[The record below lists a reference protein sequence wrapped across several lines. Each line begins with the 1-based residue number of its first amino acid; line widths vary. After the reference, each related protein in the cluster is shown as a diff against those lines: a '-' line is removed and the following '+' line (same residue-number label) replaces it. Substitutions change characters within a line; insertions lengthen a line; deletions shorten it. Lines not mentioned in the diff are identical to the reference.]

1 MPRSEPAGGGAT
13 TGGAVT
19 PDALDVAD
27 AARALVSDA
36 RRITVLTGAGV
47 STDSGIPDFRGP
59 DGVWTKDPSAQRMSR
74 LDDYVSDPQL
84 RQRSWR
90 SRAEHPAWEATPN
103 AAHRALVAL
112 QQAGRLRALITQNID
127 ELHQRA
133 GSDPALVLELHGSMF
148 GTTCL
153 DCGAAGRMRDAV
165 ARVQS
170 GEADPPCLLCGGI
183 LKSATIS
190 FGQALDAAVLTA
202 ARVAAT
208 DCDLLLAAGSSLTV
222 QPAAALV
229 GQAADAGATVI
240 VCNAAPTPY
249 DELADAVLRGPL
261 GSVLPQLLEPPPG
274 AHPGGDPRHRLAA
287 SHDADPNAWSPSNT
301 GGEPCECR

>member
-1 MPRSEPAGGGAT
+1 MSSSEPAADEGAPTGGGSA
-13 TGGAVT
+13 
-19 PDALDVAD
+19 PDAPD
-27 AARALVSDA
+27 AVDTARALVRDA

-59 DGVWTKDPSAQRMSR
+59 DGVWTKDPSAQRMST
-74 LDDYVSDPQL
+74 LDDYVGDPQL

-90 SRAEHPAWEATPN
+90 SRAEHPAWEAEPN
-103 AAHRALVAL
+103 TAHHALVTL
-112 QQAGRLRALITQNID
+112 QRTGRLRALITQNID

-133 GSDPALVLELHGSMF
+133 GSDPALVLQLHGSMF
-148 GTTCL
+148 GTMCL

-183 LKSATIS
+183 IKSATIS
-190 FGQALDAAVLTA
+190 FGQSLDPAVLTA
-202 ARVAAT
+202 ARDAAT

-222 QPAAALV
+222 RPAAALV
-229 GQAADAGATVI
+229 GQAAHAGASVI

-249 DELADAVLRGPL
+249 DELAGAVLRGPL
-261 GSVLPQLLEPPPG
+261 GSVLPQLLEPPT
-274 AHPGGDPRHRLAA
+274 R
-287 SHDADPNAWSPSNT
+287 S
-301 GGEPCECR
+301 